1 MGFNIFKNDYLAI
14 VDGDGFKTTKETVDF
29 IVDNYVSSVAV
40 PGLVIAGEPLLIEA
54 MKLAVQEVFDSGAPP
69 TAIETGLSAAIVAYW
84 VPAIFTGGFA
94 TLPALTMPGFPGA
107 PTVGNIPAQADTAEE
122 FVDGLIG
129 MFEMHLSTVIFGH
142 VSSTPLTGPTSPIY
156 GGQVP

>member
-1 MGFNIFKNDYLAI
+1 MGFNTFKNNYLSR
-14 VDGDGFKTTKETVDF
+14 VSGEGFKTTKETVDF

-40 PGLVIAGEPLLIEA
+40 PGLVITGEPLLIEG

-69 TAIETGLSAAIVAYW
+69 TAIEVGLSAAIVAYW
-84 VPAIFTGGFA
+84 TPAIFTGGFS
-94 TLPALTMPGFPGA
+94 TLPTLTVPGFPGL
-107 PTVGNIPAQADTAEE
+107 PTTGNIPAQADTAEE

-142 VSSTPLTGPTSPIY
+142 ASSTALTEATSPIY